1 VKIPSEKLKLVK
13 PFEVAAG
20 ESVSFVCDISVVK
33 RGKNNGY
40 NLLPVIGESGV
51 AGKDV
56 EANEIDSEASST
68 ETATEASEAATETES
83 ATATATTTDST

>member
-20 ESVSFVCDISVVK
+20 ESVSFVFDISVVK

-51 AGKDV
+51 AGKDM
-56 EANEIDSEASST
+56 EANEIDPEASST
-68 ETATEASEAATETES
+68 GTATDTTEASE
-83 ATATATTTDST
+83 TATTTDG